1 MIGRGRQRGDTGGV
15 FVKWAL
21 ICLKK
26 FLLVVRNT
34 SSYRINHILRNQI
47 DQISRVT
54 PAFVYKAFCDFSK
67 FTKLTWIFFVAYKE
81 FIIKIKSLWQKCFQ
95 KTEIL
100 AWACCIWFAKMF
112 NLHILIWFYWGSSM
126 KKLWKKTIF
135 FPVTSI
141 YEKIKSIAL
150 KSHNCRQAWKRFY
163 FEVFKLVY
171 IPWYQR
177 KGMRLFL

>member
-141 YEKIKSIAL
+141 YEKNKINCPEESQLSSSL
-150 KSHNCRQAWKRFY
+150 KK
-163 FEVFKLVY
+163 
-171 IPWYQR
+171 I
-177 KGMRLFL
+177 LFWSF